1 MGAMDRNA
9 AGAGAPGTKGLRGAQ
24 GLPGTEGHPGTESD
38 GAPPQGGAPGPGA
51 GIGTGDAARTGRE
64 RGPGRRRAASDGGD
78 ADGGTTEA
86 RTEADAAPDS
96 GSDADADFDSGLD
109 PGSVSGSEAAPSA
122 EGGGRDAP
130 SLLGLAGLT
139 GAPHPP
145 EPGQSPEGLAR
156 AERAVMLRRY
166 ARARTADLP
175 LFLAAAATTFLIA
188 LQFAPPAQVAAL
200 FLPALLA
207 EAAER
212 LALRAIARMPE
223 RDRARRAT
231 LLRVHL
237 IGGGNVAVTAI
248 CLLALAEISGPDIA
262 PLVAAVALGLSAY
275 SALVHD
281 MLPGLNLI
289 RQGAMLAV
297 FLSPFALT
305 LSAQWPA
312 PTRGALVAM
321 LAAVMLA
328 ALLAVIYA
336 HLHRQAARR
345 LRAQREIS
353 RARREAERRAQA
365 LARVRDEA
373 ERAALHDALTGL
385 PNRRFLDRLLDGLAA
400 RARGEAFDR
409 RSDARLAVMLVDL
422 DRFKAINDTLG
433 HDAGDHVLRLMA
445 DILRDCVRDGDFV
458 ARIGGDEFVVI
469 AACARPREAAAAMAA
484 RIVERAG
491 RPARWRGQLCRYGA
505 TVGIAFLDPALD
517 SPRRTLA
524 DADLALYRAKRLG
537 RGRVEVFGETLRQEA
552 DAARLL
558 ADDLARGLEAGEFE
572 PWYQPRLS
580 LVEGRVVGVEAVVR
594 WRHPERG
601 VLTPVDFLEAAAESD
616 ALTGIDRAMLD
627 RALADRAAFARA
639 DRPPPPLTLNA
650 GRGLLAHPDFAG
662 RIRDAALPPG
672 ALAFA
677 LNDSHRDLRAGI
689 REEARTDGRAD
700 APDDALRWTADLL
713 AGLGAET
720 ELSDFGLGRAGV
732 ATLLALRPA
741 RLKIHRQVLRP
752 ALASPQG
759 REVIRAL
766 AAMARALDIA
776 VIAEGVESEAHAALA
791 AALGCGVVQG
801 YAVAPPMPAD
811 RLGPWLAAAADRVPV
826 GPFPRPDPEAEAPPA
841 PRRAP
846 AH

>member
-1 MGAMDRNA
+1 M
-9 AGAGAPGTKGLRGAQ
+9 
-24 GLPGTEGHPGTESD
+24 
-38 GAPPQGGAPGPGA
+38 
-51 GIGTGDAARTGRE
+51 
-64 RGPGRRRAASDGGD
+64 
-78 ADGGTTEA
+78 
-86 RTEADAAPDS
+86 
-96 GSDADADFDSGLD
+96 
-109 PGSVSGSEAAPSA
+109 
-122 EGGGRDAP
+122 
-130 SLLGLAGLT
+130 LGLAGLT

-188 LQFAPPAQVAAL
+188 LQFAPPAQVGAL

-212 LALRAIARMPE
+212 VALRAIARMPE

-248 CLLALAEISGPDIA
+248 CLLALADISGPDIA
-262 PLVAAVALGLSAY
+262 PLVAAAALGLSAY

-297 FLSPFALT
+297 FLSPAALT
-305 LSAQWPA
+305 LSAQWPH

-385 PNRRFLDRLLDGLAA
+385 PNRRFLDRLLDGLAD

-445 DILRDCVRDGDFV
+445 DILRDSVREGDFV

-469 AACARPREAAAAMAA
+469 AACARPRDAAAAMAA

-491 RPARWRGQLCRYGA
+491 RPAPWRGQLCRYGA
-505 TVGIAFLDPALD
+505 TVGIAFLDPARD

-537 RGRVEVFGETLRQEA
+537 RGRVEIFGEPLRREA

-558 ADDLARGLEAGEFE
+558 ADDLARGLDAGEFE

-580 LVEGRVVGVEAVVR
+580 LVDGRVVGVEAVVR

-601 VLTPVDFLEAAAESD
+601 VLTPVDFLEAAAESG

-639 DRPPPPLTLNA
+639 DRPPPPLNLNA

-677 LNDSHRDLRAGI
+677 LNDSHRDPRAGG
-689 REEARTDGRAD
+689 REEGRLD

-713 AGLGAET
+713 SGLGAET

-776 VIAEGVESEAHAALA
+776 VIAEGVETEAQAALA

-801 YAVAPPMPAD
+801 HSAAAPMPAA
-811 RLGPWLAAAADRVPV
+811 RLGPWLAAVADRPPL
-826 GPFPRPDPEAEAPPA
+826 GPFPEPDQQAGPGEAAPPS